1 LILADK
7 IFRYIAEEES
17 RRITTIIAA
26 VAQISTNAEECD
38 ARDDDSSNAAGFKK
52 NKLTVTKFFIT
63 REETNTNI
71 KEYLEHRRAEK

>member
-1 LILADK
+1 MN
-7 IFRYIAEEES
+7 RES
-17 RRITTIIAA
+17 
-26 VAQISTNAEECD
+26 ISTHAQKSTTAEECD
-38 ARDDDSSNAAGFKK
+38 ATGDDSSTEAGFKK